1 MMSSHG
7 VIILFMICSIW
18 SVEVHGKNN
27 NFIITNFGGIKD
39 GKTDNQQVFA
49 NAWKK
54 ACGTPGGTVS
64 IPKGTF
70 VVSSGEFEGPCKG
83 STHFR
88 IDGTLMASHGGSG
101 DHWLTFKKV
110 DGLTLSGTGT
120 IDGNGASAWS
130 SCKSNKN
137 CDNRPTSLKIANVK
151 SALIQGIRLVNSKM
165 FHLHIH
171 ESENVKVENVK
182 ITAPEDSPNTDGIH
196 LSRSNN
202 INILNSFI
210 GTGDDCVSIGHG
222 SRNVEVSGVFCGPG
236 HGISIGS
243 LGKYEE
249 EEDVSGITVK
259 DCTLRK
265 TDNGLRIKTWAPS
278 KSSIVVSN
286 VTYTDIKLESVD
298 NPIIIDQYYCP
309 SGKCAHDGESSV
321 KIQGLT
327 YANVRG
333 SSSEKTAVNIQC
345 SKSKPCQDID
355 LVGVKINYNGQAT
368 MARCSAGDV
377 KFQGTNQVPSR
388 CNS

>member
-1 MMSSHG
+1 MTSHG
-7 VIILFMICSIW
+7 VIILFVICSIC

-27 NFIITNFGGIKD
+27 NFIITNFGGIND
-39 GKTDNQQVFA
+39 GETDNQQVFA

-130 SCKSNKN
+130 RCKTNGN
-137 CDNRPTSLKIANVK
+137 CGKRPTSLKIVNVK
-151 SALIQGIRLVNSKM
+151 SALIQGISLVNSKM

-171 ESENVKVENVK
+171 ESQNVNVKNVK
-182 ITAPEDSPNTDGIH
+182 ITAPKDSPNTDGIH
-196 LSRSNN
+196 LSHSNY
-202 INILNSFI
+202 INILDSFI
-210 GTGDDCVSIGHG
+210 GTGDDCVSIGQG
-222 SRNVEVSGVFCGPG
+222 SRNVKVSGVFCGPG

-243 LGKYEE
+243 LGKYEG

-278 KSSIVVSN
+278 KSSPVVSN
-286 VTYTDIKLESVD
+286 VTYTNIKLESVD

-309 SGKCAHDGESSV
+309 HDSCTNGGESTV
-321 KIQGLT
+321 KIQGVT
-327 YANVRG
+327 YANVVG

-355 LVGVKINYNGQAT
+355 LVGVIIKYNGQETTAE
-368 MARCSAGDV
+368 CSAADV
-377 KFQGTNQVPSR
+377 KFHGTNQVPSR
-388 CNS
+388 CS